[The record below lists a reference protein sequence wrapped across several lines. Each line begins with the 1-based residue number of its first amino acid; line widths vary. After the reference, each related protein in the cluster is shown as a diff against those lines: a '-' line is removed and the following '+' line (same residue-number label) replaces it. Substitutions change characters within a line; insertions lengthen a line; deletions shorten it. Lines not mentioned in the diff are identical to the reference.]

1 MKKKLFCLFLTL
13 VMVVGMMGIF
23 TSCDDGDGG
32 NPCAEGHVNTDGD
45 GKCDVCQKTINHNC
59 ADDDDDSLCD
69 FCSKDLSA
77 LVGPGGEGPGGEGP
91 GDDPFADPG
100 VDDSYGPVAWVDEA
114 PKTIKFQMTHYDSN
128 GTTPSAC
135 YRYLAGED
143 PDGVGTIDD
152 NVKSRN
158 DAAERIVN
166 VNVVYHYY
174 DNVDDNGWGKL
185 ANKIAELVKS
195 KDPETPDI
203 FCTYTY
209 DMVCTSLKG
218 SFNNLKNTKLD
229 TNNGGN
235 YFEFVKEG
243 YNEWEDNKGY
253 MNEYMGSLTLSRTKM
268 YVLASDYFLDCIRA
282 FFVVPV
288 HVGLLESVGP
298 KIHGDLDGDGIYTID
313 DFYEIVWQRKW
324 TYSMAAMYSAAVY
337 KNTGTSNH
345 GEDLK
350 DILGYVVTSSA
361 GGSAHLYTTNITI
374 VSRVYD
380 ESTDEYTYSYPEEG
394 KPLYDV
400 FDAINKFMDRTGVTY
415 ISSEDP
421 AVAEYANGVTG
432 SGAADVAVRT
442 RFCAGNILFGNQVIL
457 GSLEHDSYQ
466 TLKDSGGFGVLPVP
480 LYHEI
485 PEGSDETYLTTTHN
499 CARPGAIA
507 SSTKNFAAC
516 TAFLDYVSTHSA
528 HILEEYYNYK
538 LQYDVVDAEIE
549 GNVEMLKYL
558 RLNVRSAFDKT
569 WEDTIAEYFKVSE
582 HKWSMCL
589 EGNAFQYDVRKTYE
603 EYRGAKDSYLQTLF
617 VKYDEL
623 P

>member
-1 MKKKLFCLFLTL
+1 MKKRIFCLFLTL
-13 VMVVGMMGIF
+13 VMVIGMMGIF
-23 TSCDDGDGG
+23 TSCDGDGD
-32 NPCAEGHVNTDGD
+32 NPCAKGHVNTDGD

-59 ADDDDDSLCD
+59 EDGDDDGLCD
-69 FCSKDLSA
+69 FCSKDLSSLGPA
-77 LVGPGGEGPGGEGP
+77 GPGDGPGDGPGG
-91 GDDPFADPG
+91 DPFLDPG
-100 VDDSYGPVAWVDEA
+100 VDESYGPVAWVDDE
-114 PKTIKFQMTHYDSN
+114 PKQIKFQMTKYDSN
-128 GTTPSAC
+128 GTSPSAC

-143 PDGVGTIDD
+143 PEGVGTIDD
-152 NVKSRN
+152 NVRSRN

-166 VNVVYHYY
+166 VDVVYRYY
-174 DNVDDNGWGKL
+174 ENVPDSGWGKL
-185 ANKIAELVKS
+185 AEKIAELVKS

-229 TNNGGN
+229 TKNGGN
-235 YFEFVKEG
+235 YFEFVKED

-298 KIHGDLDGDGIYTID
+298 KIHGDLDGDGKYTID
-313 DFYEIVWQRKW
+313 DFYELVWQKKW
-324 TYSMAAMYSAAVY
+324 TYNMAALYSGAVY
-337 KNTGTSNH
+337 KNTGVANS
-345 GEDLK
+345 GEDLD
-350 DILGYVVTSSA
+350 DILGYVVTSLQS
-361 GGSAHLYTTNITI
+361 GSAHLYTTNITI

-380 ESTDEYTYSYPEEG
+380 SATDEYTYSYPEEG
-394 KPLYDV
+394 EPLYAV
-400 FDAINKFMDRTGVTY
+400 FDALKTFMERPGVAY
-415 ISSEDP
+415 ISSDDP
-421 AVAEYANGVTG
+421 AKSKYDEGTG
-432 SGAADVAVRT
+432 NVDVAIRT
-442 RFCAGNILFGNQVIL
+442 RFCAGKILFGNQIIL
-457 GSLEHDSYQ
+457 GSLENDAYQ

-499 CARPGAIA
+499 SARPGGIA

-528 HILEEYYNYK
+528 HILEEYYDYK
-538 LQYDVVDAEIE
+538 LQYDVVDADVE
-549 GNVEMLKYL
+549 GNAAMLKYL

-569 WEDTIAEYFKVSE
+569 WEDTIAEYYKQSAY
-582 HKWSMCL
+582 KWSMCL
-589 EGNAFQYDVRKTYE
+589 EGNQFQYDVRTTYR
-603 EYRGAKDSYLQTLF
+603 EYRNAKHDYLTALF
-617 VKYDEL
+617 LKYDEL